1 MKGNS
6 QTITHKQKYTSTGG
20 SSYSKLKALIKKNY
34 LVLKRNKGTTLCEIF
49 FPIGLM
55 ILILIIRKAFKI
67 DEFEFDKEEQNTQNF
82 IRQKSVANVDL
93 NHPNVIN
100 GGNRTFTWYGLT
112 ILPALYIC
120 SSSNS
125 QRTERPIIATI
136 GIPDQIK
143 QKLIYDA
150 IIYQSLFNIT
160 VTNDNFMD
168 FNSIEDMENYIKD
181 EKYGTEQMP
190 LVCFGMRLEEKDN
203 SYNYSLHYFDS
214 IFDEG
219 VQDLKD
225 IIEGPFDLF
234 QSGPDMESYQKYQI
248 SGYSYIMKCINEYI
262 LKKETQNINATLNFG
277 VVPMKYVNY
286 KDDKFGEFIGFIIP
300 FFLVI
305 AYMCPLCLYIYRM
318 VAEKESRAKEGMKIM
333 GLTEGTYFMSYFL
346 QYLIITICVC
356 IINTII
362 IKLIFTKIPFYFLFI
377 MLFLWAMNIFAL
389 AFCFQSFIDSTR
401 YALILSLLL
410 YFIMYFLSIACIKET
425 ASKSIKIGLSFFPPV
440 ALEVGIVMLGEFEC
454 HFRRYHPK
462 YFNKIYTNYSL
473 FIMFLMLFV
482 DFFIYLFIG
491 YYLQNVLPHEYGI
504 RKPFYFLFTSEY
516 WCGKSE
522 KNNKQN
528 INIPE
533 NGDINNKGKIR
544 EISKELDD
552 GTFNNLNEAGKRYS
566 DMSNK
571 SLFEDYY
578 KGDPNFEGEALYKD
592 KTKKDD
598 ALRIKNIVKTF
609 EDGKTAVNHVNLN
622 FYKDEIFALLGHNG
636 AGKTTLISMLTGL
649 YEATEGHA
657 YYDGDDILIGNNMDK
672 FRLKLGICPQ
682 HDVLFEDLTIQ
693 EHLEMFS
700 IFKGVPSDEIENEVN
715 KSLND
720 FQLNEI
726 KDIVIEDLSAGQKR
740 QLSIAIALIGG
751 SKVIFLDEPSSGMDI
766 TSRRNLWEILKR
778 QLDQKIIILTTH
790 YMEEA
795 SVLGSR
801 IGIINEGRMKCIG
814 TPLFLI
820 ERFGKFMSIT
830 ISKEEGANN
839 EEIINY
845 FNSKT
850 QDAQYE
856 ILSEEILCRIPKS
869 NYAEG
874 GILNLGHFFNEL
886 DENLQYLRIKSYSVS
901 MPTLEDVFLNVASE
915 DSKQLE
921 MARKS
926 SSKIGLDNDK
936 ILFETDF
943 KEDYTKKSKFCT
955 DFYASFKRRLFLVIR
970 DLKSFLMEVLC
981 PILLVLIGLSVSK
994 VKFKWS
1000 SDPWR
1005 MDISYIGQ
1013 QYVLFSAIQ
1022 GIENVQDY
1030 HFSDSYFNV
1039 TCQTLTIG
1047 DFTQNQ
1053 KSEAIISFIEK
1064 IFDTNK
1070 DTEDSKLKEVDMT
1083 DDDYVGYFGGL
1094 LMLNEENDNY
1104 EFVEAINSRVA
1115 HGVPIYTFYFL
1126 KQIIQKAAGHKINID
1141 FVHYPMPLTDEFKQ
1155 RSDQAN
1161 NSIVVLFVA
1170 TAFSLIPSSFITIL
1184 VRERI
1189 NNSKH
1194 LMKVSGMN
1202 TSAYWIV
1209 NYIFELVKYYFTC
1222 GICVLLIWIFD
1233 YYRKYLTLLYI
1244 LYGPAMVSCTY
1255 ILSFCFDK
1263 ESSAQNGIILL
1274 NFLVGALG
1282 STFVLMF
1289 RGLDNMHNVGKFLEY
1304 IFALLP
1310 SFCFDFGY
1318 DFLLNKIIIY
1328 IIDYEYTW
1336 MFLTDKDMIKKFN
1349 LLLAIIIYLILEII
1363 VYTILVFII
1372 ERYSYSYSKPG
1383 NEILQTN
1390 INDSLVLQEIEK
1402 ANLNNIGVT
1411 DEYGYSNKSEY
1422 SVRLKNIRKVF
1433 KKGGCCSK
1441 EEEIVAIKNLNFC
1454 VERGECFGLL
1464 GLNGAG
1470 KTTTFKCITQ
1480 EISQTNGT
1488 IYINGKDTYNNFD
1501 EFKSLIG
1508 YCPQYEAIF
1517 EYMTVYENLEF
1528 YARIKGVQLNLLDKL
1543 VNAMITEM
1551 ALEEFTTKIAG
1562 KLSGGNKRK
1571 LSVAISL
1578 LCNPQIILLDEPS
1591 TGMDPEARR
1600 FMWSIIHKTSKK
1612 GKKSSVIMTTHA
1624 MDEAET
1630 LCKRMGIM
1638 VNGEFVCLG
1647 KASEIKDKYGYG
1659 YEIDMRIKPMNEMQ
1673 QNEYIGMLNN
1683 YDRTFPHDTYVN
1695 NENSMYFNEPNG
1707 LKNNNN
1713 NYYDIKYNKKTKI
1726 NKDNIND
1733 ILIKIN
1739 KSNLIP
1745 ELKEDRLGNKL
1756 IRDIELNGSIPL
1768 SSLLNWIFFVTN
1780 AFKFIQNAENY
1791 FDEIFLSEHIENNFL
1806 FKMKK
1811 GPNTKSIGFFF
1822 GLFEQHKEE
1831 CFVTEYS
1838 IQPTSLE
1845 QIFNKF
1851 AKEQIAVQNTDK
1863 KNKNKN
1869 EQVEQIKEVKNE
1881 ILVNQDLFRKILN

>member
-1 MKGNS
+1 MKKEEANQFS
-6 QTITHKQKYTSTGG
+6 KKPNYISTGG
-20 SSYSKLKALIKKNY
+20 SSSSKLKALIKKNI
-34 LVLKRNKGTTLCEIF
+34 LVLKRNKGTTICEIL
-49 FPIGLM
+49 FPIALM
-55 ILILIIRKAFKI
+55 LILLIIRKAFSI
-67 DEFEFDKEEQNTQNF
+67 DEYEFDKQEVTTENF
-82 IRQKSVANVDL
+82 IQQKSVANVDFT
-93 NHPNVIN
+93 HPDIN
-100 GGNRTFTWYGLT
+100 STNNITFRWYGLT
-112 ILPALYIC
+112 ILPSLYIC
-120 SSSNS
+120 SASNR
-125 QRTERPIIATI
+125 QRTERPKIATI
-136 GIPDQIK
+136 GIPDLIK
-143 QKLIYDA
+143 QKIISDA
-150 IIYQSLFNIT
+150 FIYQTLFNIT

-168 FNSIEDMENYIKD
+168 FDSIEDMEKYVKD
-181 EKYGTEQMP
+181 DSYGTENNP
-190 LVCFGMRLEEKDN
+190 LICFGMRLEEENN

-219 VQDLKD
+219 VQDLNT

-234 QSGPDMESYQKYQI
+234 QSGPDMESYQKYQY
-248 SGYSYIMKCINEYI
+248 SGYTYIMKCINEYI

-277 VVPMKYVNY
+277 IVPMKYVNY
-286 KDDKFGEFIGFIIP
+286 KDDKFGEFIGFIVP
-300 FFLVI
+300 FFLII
-305 AYMCPLCLYIYRM
+305 AYMCPLCLYVYRI
-318 VAEKESRAKEGMKIM
+318 VDEKESRAKEGMKIM
-333 GLTEGTYFMSYFL
+333 GLSEGTYFLSYFL
-346 QYLIITICVC
+346 QYLVISLVVSL
-356 IINTII
+356 INTII
-362 IKLIFTKIPFYFLFI
+362 VHFIFTKIPVYFLYLV
-377 MLFLWAMNIFAL
+377 LFLWAMNVFAL
-389 AFCFQSFIDSTR
+389 AFFFQSFIDSTR
-401 YALILSLLL
+401 VVLILSLLI
-410 YFIMYFLSIACIKET
+410 YFVMYFLSIACIKET
-425 ASKSIKIGLSFFPPV
+425 ASKAAKIGLSIFPPV
-440 ALEVGIVMLGEFEC
+440 AIEVGIVMFGEFES
-454 HFRRYHPK
+454 HFRKFHPK
-462 YFNKIYTNYSL
+462 YFTNIYTNYSL
-473 FIMFLMLFV
+473 FIMLLMLLI
-482 DFFIYLFIG
+482 DFFLYLFLG
-491 YYLQNVLPHEYGI
+491 YYLQNVLPHSYGI
-504 RKPFYFLFTSEY
+504 RKPFYFLFTPDY
-516 WCGKSE
+516 WCGKSAKKITPKLTSKDIE
-522 KNNKQN
+522 VKNRNEVNDTAVKN
-528 INIPE
+528 LDE
-533 NGDINNKGKIR
+533 YSKKTS
-544 EISKELDD
+544 EIS
-552 GTFNNLNEAGKRYS
+552 NI
-566 DMSNK
+566 

-578 KGDPNFEGEALYKD
+578 KNDPNFEGEALYKD
-592 KTKKDD
+592 RTKKDD

-609 EDGKTAVNHVNLN
+609 EDGKTAVGRVNLN

-649 YEATEGHA
+649 YEATEGNA

-682 HDVLFEDLTIQ
+682 HDVLFEDLTIK

-700 IFKGVPSDEIENEVN
+700 IFKGVPNEEIENEVN

-726 KDIVIEDLSAGQKR
+726 KDIVIEDLSAGKKR

-830 ISKEEGANN
+830 ISKEEHANN
-839 EEIINY
+839 EDIIHY
-845 FNSKT
+845 INSKT
-850 QDAQYE
+850 QDAQCE
-856 ILSEEILCRIPKS
+856 ILSEEILFRIPKS
-869 NYAEG
+869 NYSEG
-874 GILNLGHFFNEL
+874 GFLNLGDFFNEL
-886 DENLQYLRIKSYSVS
+886 DQNLENLGIKSYSVS

-915 DSKQLE
+915 DSKQLQKE
-921 MARKS
+921 RRS
-926 SSKIGLDNDK
+926 LSQNNLDNDK

-943 KEDYTKKSKFCT
+943 REDYTKKSKFCD
-955 DFYASFKRRLFLVIR
+955 DFYASFKRRIFLVLR
-970 DLKSFLMEVLC
+970 DIKSFLMEILC
-981 PILLVLIGLSVSK
+981 PILLVVIGLAVSK

-1005 MDISYIGQ
+1005 MDISYIGKQ
-1013 QYVLFSAIQ
+1013 NVLFSSIE
-1022 GIENVQDY
+1022 GIENINDY
-1030 HFSDSYFNV
+1030 HFSDEYVNV
-1039 TCQTLTIG
+1039 TCETLKID

-1053 KSEAIISFIEK
+1053 KTEAIVNFVDK
-1064 IFDTNK
+1064 IYETNK
-1070 DTEDSKLKEVDMT
+1070 DTEDSKIKEVDMT
-1083 DDDYVGYFGGL
+1083 DAKYVGYFGGL
-1094 LMLNEENDNY
+1094 LMLQEENHNY

-1115 HGVPIYTFYFL
+1115 HGVPIYTFYFM
-1126 KQIIQKAAGHKINID
+1126 KQIIQKACGHKINID
-1141 FVHYPMPLTDEFKQ
+1141 FVHYPMPLTSEFKQ

-1194 LMKVSGMN
+1194 LMRVSGMN
-1202 TSAYWIV
+1202 IIAYWIV

-1222 GICVLLIWIFD
+1222 GLCVLFIWIFD
-1233 YYRKYLTLLYI
+1233 YYRKYLALLYV
-1244 LYGPAMVSCTY
+1244 LYGPAMISSTY

-1282 STFVLMF
+1282 SVVVLMF
-1289 RGLDNMHNVGKFLEY
+1289 RGLENMHKVGKLIEY

-1318 DFLLNKIIIY
+1318 DLLLNKILIY

-1336 MFLTDKDMIKKFN
+1336 MFLTDKDLIKKFN
-1349 LLLAIIIYLILEII
+1349 LLLAIIVYLILEII
-1363 VYTILVFII
+1363 VYTILLFII
-1372 ERYSYSYSKPG
+1372 EKYSYSYTKPSD
-1383 NEILQTN
+1383 ERIKTS
-1390 INDSLVLQEIEK
+1390 IDDSLVLQEIER
-1402 ANLNNIGVT
+1402 ANSDKIGVT
-1411 DEYGYSNKSEY
+1411 NENGISNKSEY

-1441 EEEIVAIKNLNFC
+1441 EQEIIAINNLNFC
-1454 VERGECFGLL
+1454 VEPGECFGLL

-1480 EISQTNGT
+1480 ELSPSNGT
-1488 IYINGKDTYNNFD
+1488 IYINGKDTSNNFD
-1501 EFKSLIG
+1501 QFKSLIG

-1528 YARIKGVQLNLLDKL
+1528 YARIKGVKEHLLDQL
-1543 VNAMITEM
+1543 VRAMIIEM
-1551 ALEEFTTKIAG
+1551 SLDEYIKKIAG

-1578 LCNPQIILLDEPS
+1578 LCNPQIVLLDEPS

-1612 GKKSSVIMTTHA
+1612 GKKSSVIMTTHS

-1647 KASEIKDKYGYG
+1647 KASQIKDRYGYG
-1659 YEIDMRIKPMNEMQ
+1659 YEIDIRIKPMSTLQLNTFIQKLNER
-1673 QNEYIGMLNN
+1673 EY
-1683 YDRTFPHDTYVN
+1683 TFPYDTEIN
-1695 NENSMYFNEPNG
+1695 DEPNNTNF
-1707 LKNNNN
+1707 NNNM
-1713 NYYDIKYNKKTKI
+1713 YSKKTKV
-1726 NKDNIND
+1726 NHNNINE
-1733 ILIKIN
+1733 ILIKLN
-1739 KSNLIP
+1739 KSNFYN
-1745 ELKEDRLGNKL
+1745 ELKEDRLGKKI
-1756 IRDIELNGSIPL
+1756 IRDIDINGSI
-1768 SSLLNWIFFVTN
+1768 SLITLINWIFFVEN
-1780 AFKFIQNAENY
+1780 AFRFIKYAQNY
-1791 FDEIFLSEHIENNFL
+1791 FEEIILSEHLENNFL

-1811 GPNTKSIGFFF
+1811 GENTKSIGFFF
-1822 GLFEQHKEE
+1822 GLFEKHKEE

-1838 IQPTSLE
+1838 MQPTSLE

-1851 AKEQIAVQNTDK
+1851 AKNQIAIQNLDNK
-1863 KNKNKN
+1863 KK
-1869 EQVEQIKEVKNE
+1869 
-1881 ILVNQDLFRKILN
+1881 NQDLEFEKKEINNDILVDENLFNLILG